1 MSSCGGGD
9 RRVLGAEELG
19 TLLGGRG
26 SLGWES
32 SDHMVYMKD
41 DYHWPGDGVEAT
53 QEPQDD
59 AVEGS
64 R

>member
-1 MSSCGGGD
+1 
-9 RRVLGAEELG
+9 
-19 TLLGGRG
+19 
-26 SLGWES
+26 
-32 SDHMVYMKD
+32 MVYMKD